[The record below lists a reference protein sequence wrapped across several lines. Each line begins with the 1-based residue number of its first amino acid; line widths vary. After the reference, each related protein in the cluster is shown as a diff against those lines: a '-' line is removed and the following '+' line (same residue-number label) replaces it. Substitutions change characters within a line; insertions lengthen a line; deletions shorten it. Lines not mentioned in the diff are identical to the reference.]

1 MDSVQL
7 RDLLAPILAE
17 TGNVLVAA
25 EVRPHGAGVLLQVF
39 IDRTGG
45 VRVADCTAVS
55 RRLNDRLLLQQPDL
69 DYTLEV
75 SSPGLD
81 RRLRG
86 PADAV
91 TAIGRKVRVW
101 TKTPVAERLEHAGE
115 LAAVD
120 DTALTLRLA
129 DGGSA
134 ILPWSAL
141 TTARLDPDLWAG
153 SGRKKGH
160 AKR

>member
-25 EVRPHGAGVLLQVF
+25 EARRHGSGLLLQVF
-39 IDRTGG
+39 IDRPGG
-45 VRVADCTAVS
+45 VGVDNCATVS
-55 RRLNDRLLLQQPDL
+55 RRLNDRLLLHAPDL

-81 RRLRG
+81 RRLYGAADAAVALGRRVKAWTKA
-86 PADAV
+86 PAD
-91 TAIGRKVRVW
+91 G
-101 TKTPVAERLEHAGE
+101 RLEHAGE

-129 DGGSA
+129 DGGLA
-134 ILPWSAL
+134 VLPWSAL
-141 TTARLDPDLWAG
+141 TTARLDPDLWSG
-153 SGRKKGH
+153 RGRKKGQER
-160 AKR
+160 K